1 MSISFNDFYT
11 LIEKELLQEAEA
23 GDASD
28 AESYKYI
35 NKIMCKMYVNESMYE
50 LVHEN
55 TELFR
60 KILKYTFP
68 SAANYFSVPNN
79 VYQLVAYKYGNYWLS
94 ATDSSSSEDTIIAV
108 EENKLYNEEGWAEGD
123 VLIYDAIV
131 YPDIVTDDTD
141 VLNWKDSQLRVL
153 RLNVMMKAMARKGK
167 SITEYM
173 QYEYQQLLNNFRICK
188 PTITR
193 QKMLSF
199 QGHSLGRT

>member
-28 AESYKYI
+28 AESYKI
-35 NKIMCKMYVNESMYE
+35 IDKVMCKMYVNESMYE

-60 KILKYTFP
+60 KIIKHTFP
-68 SAANYFSVPNN
+68 SFANYYSVPGN
-79 VYQLVAYKYGNYWLS
+79 VYQFIAYKSGGYWLTS
-94 ATDSSSSEDTIIAV
+94 TDSSSSEDRIIAV
-108 EENKLYNEEGWAEGD
+108 EENKLYNKDGWREGD
-123 VLIYDAIV
+123 VFTYDAIV
-131 YPDIVTDDTD
+131 YPDTVIDDTD

-153 RLNVMMKAMARKGK
+153 RLNVILKAMSRKGK
-167 SITEYM
+167 PTPEYM
-173 QYEYQQLLNNFRICK
+173 QYEYQQLLSNFRICK
-188 PTITR
+188 PTVTR
-193 QKMLSF
+193 QKMLAF